1 MGYLRLGTHP
11 DPKKHLLCTFYV
23 ESTLP
28 IKQAAEY
35 IAAESSIG
43 TWTDLATLRPQVAE
57 KLGAKVYKV
66 DPNKHL
72 IHIAYPLDLFE
83 LGSLPQLA
91 SSILGNIFSM
101 KVIKNLRLLNI
112 EFPPAYINAFEGP
125 KFGPSGIRKFTNI
138 YKRPILGCIIKPKV
152 GLSAKEQAEVAY
164 NVWLNGIDLIK
175 DDENLTDMTFNRFE
189 DRVDYVMA
197 MKKRVEKET
206 KSKKIYVFNITGPM
220 DVMFDRAEYV
230 QKKGGEC
237 VMVDIVS
244 TGLDNVQ
251 LFRKA
256 NFNLFLHGHRAGH
269 SLFTKNEKHGYTMY
283 VLAKLARLAGID
295 QLHTGTVVG
304 KMEGKKEDILEINK
318 MLLSKWGK
326 IKPTLPIAS
335 GGLHP
340 GMIEK
345 LYKILGNDC
354 VINFGGGVHGHP
366 LGSGAGARAAYQSI
380 EAVVLRGLT
389 LAKAVKLP
397 EYKELAQAVKY
408 WGKI

>member
-28 IKQAAEY
+28 IKQAAEW

-43 TWTDLATLRPQVAE
+43 TWTDLATLRPSVAE

-66 DPNKHL
+66 DPNKKI

-101 KVIKNLRLLNI
+101 KLIKNLRLLDI
-112 EFPPAYINAFEGP
+112 QFPSAYSNSFQGP
-125 KFGPSGIRKFTNI
+125 KFGINGVRKMLDI

-152 GLSAKEQAEVAY
+152 GLSAKEHAEVAY

-189 DRVDYVMA
+189 DRVDYVME
-197 MKKRVEKET
+197 MQKKVEKET
-206 KSKKIYVFNITGPM
+206 KCKKVHVFNVTAPM

-230 QKKGGEC
+230 QKKGGKC
-237 VMVDIVS
+237 VMIDIVS
-244 TGLDNVQ
+244 VGLDNVQ
-251 LFRKA
+251 LLRKA
-256 NFNLFLHGHRAGH
+256 NFDLIIHGHRAGH

-283 VLAKLARLAGID
+283 VLAQLARLAGID

-304 KMEGKKEDILEINK
+304 KMEGKQEDIIEINK
-318 MLLSKWGK
+318 MLTAKWANL
-326 IKPTLPIAS
+326 KPVLPIAS

-340 GMIEK
+340 GMTEK

-354 VINFGGGVHGHP
+354 VMNYGGGVHGHP
-366 LGSGAGARAAYQSI
+366 LGSGAGARAAWQSVSAI
-380 EAVVLRGLT
+380 MRGIPLS
-389 LAKAVKLP
+389 KAIKLP
-397 EYKELAQAVKY
+397 EYKELAQAVEY